1 MLQISDRTLIVLT
14 VIALLTTIGGT
25 ITLLQRLG
33 QNIPQLTGLASTDT
47 ATVNVTVSSTVSV
60 KFNVDLIEFGSGTVL
75 SGGSLTQV
83 NTTASTNPTTFNEP
97 GDFVI
102 ENDGNV
108 EVNITINGT
117 PAGTWIGGTSP
128 TYRVSSRLPGST
140 DNGCAKNITNN
151 NTAITLNATL
161 VPLCFNLTFVD
172 INDTMN
178 ISIYVGI
185 PSDAAAGVKTDSAV
199 AVFATQ
205 ITTFQG

>member
-1 MLQISDRTLIVLT
+1 VLT
-14 VIALLTTIGGT
+14 VVALLTTIGGT
-25 ITLLQRLG
+25 ITLLQKLG
-33 QNIPQLTGLASTDT
+33 PNLPQLTGLASTDT
-47 ATVNVTVSSTVSV
+47 ATVNVTVSSTVSII
-60 KFNVDLIEFGSGTVL
+60 FSRDLIEFGSSQIV
-75 SGGSLTQV
+75 SGQAVTQV
-83 NTTASTNPTTFNEP
+83 NTTAATNPGTFNEP

-117 PAGTWIGGTSP
+117 PAGTWIGGTNP
-128 TYRVSSRLPGST
+128 TYRVSSRFPGGS
-140 DNGCAKNITNN
+140 DNGCSKNITNN
-151 NTAITLNATL
+151 NTAVTLNATL

-178 ISIYVGI
+178 ISIYLGI
-185 PSDAAAGVKTDSAV
+185 PSDVGAGVKTDSAV